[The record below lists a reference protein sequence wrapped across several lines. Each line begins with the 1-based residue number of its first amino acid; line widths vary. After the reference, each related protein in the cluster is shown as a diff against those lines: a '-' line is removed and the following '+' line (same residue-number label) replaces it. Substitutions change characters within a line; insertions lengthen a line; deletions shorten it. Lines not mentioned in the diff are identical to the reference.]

1 MAVESSSLP
10 AIMAEEENLDP
21 NTTNLIRIEKHAP
34 AIKAISG
41 SGEEPPSKEIKITCG
56 GKKSKSTTVI
66 KPPHSFQNSW
76 TFWFD
81 NPSSKSNQTTWG
93 SSLRSLYTFATIEE
107 FWSLYNNMHPPTKWV
122 HGADLYCFK
131 HKIEPKWEDPVCAN
145 GGKWTMVFPKATLES
160 SWLNTLLALVGEQF
174 EQGDEICGA
183 VLNFRTRGDKISIW
197 TKNAANKEA
206 QLSIGKQ
213 WKELLGY
220 TETMGFIFHFLSQED
235 AKTLD
240 RNAKPQYTLPRR
252 EKQDSKEKTEQRRV
266 AEKRENTNAMS
277 DRENSEMEI
286 EEAKETDTRTE
297 STSMEE
303 TEGQDTDLR
312 TIEADDRTDWRH
324 KRDPRSSAE
333 KRTLHKLDQS
343 SGHPV
348 RTGVADCQYYLDGSC
363 FFGRSCRFNHPPR
376 NQMGD
381 DAVQPSAHQ
390 VRLRATNC
398 EQYLQTGQ
406 CSYGRRCWFNHP
418 QLLQR
423 NQMRDEMVQ
432 PSPYPGA
439 RDCEQY
445 LQKGQCS
452 YGRRCRYNHPP
463 THLAPYFQKGG
474 FKQGSSFEYDTS
486 VRGDG
491 VEPTRQATTWVRRSD
506 ERRYGTESSS
516 RAEKRTRTIQDASD
530 DVVVGQNSWL
540 QRRRAQENVQR
551 GNIDCGQRRESEE
564 ERTLR
569 ERQAHDP
576 EEQKQKKRKEET
588 LRLDQP
594 NLEEQR
600 KIDIERQR
608 KEARMKIEQIK
619 QTACFDD
626 WSQVERGVKELGCV
640 ITKIKGRWLLAL
652 REQ

>member
-1 MAVESSSLP
+1 MSFKFYFSQLP
-10 AIMAEEENLDP
+10 GKKKKTQKREQ
-21 NTTNLIRIEKHAP
+21 
-34 AIKAISG
+34 
-41 SGEEPPSKEIKITCG
+41 SKEE
-56 GKKSKSTTVI
+56 V
-66 KPPHSFQNSW
+66 
-76 TFWFD
+76 
-81 NPSSKSNQTTWG
+81 
-93 SSLRSLYTFATIEE
+93 LR
-107 FWSLYNNMHPPTKWV
+107 
-122 HGADLYCFK
+122 
-131 HKIEPKWEDPVCAN
+131 
-145 GGKWTMVFPKATLES
+145 
-160 SWLNTLLALVGEQF
+160 
-174 EQGDEICGA
+174 
-183 VLNFRTRGDKISIW
+183 
-197 TKNAANKEA
+197 KE
-206 QLSIGKQ
+206 
-213 WKELLGY
+213 
-220 TETMGFIFHFLSQED
+220 
-235 AKTLD
+235 
-240 RNAKPQYTLPRR
+240 
-252 EKQDSKEKTEQRRV
+252 
-266 AEKRENTNAMS
+266 MS

-297 STSMEE
+297 STSIEE
-303 TEGQDTDLR
+303 TEGQDTDLG
-312 TIEADDRTDWRH
+312 TSEADDRTDWRH

-348 RTGVADCQYYLDGSC
+348 RPGVADCQYYLDGSC

-406 CSYGRRCWFNHP
+406 CSYGSRCWFNHP
-418 QLLQR
+418 PLLQR

-474 FKQGSSFEYDTS
+474 FKHGSSFQYDTS

-516 RAEKRTRTIQDASD
+516 RAEKRTRTIPDVSD
-530 DVVVGQNSWL
+530 DVVAGQNSWL
-540 QRRRAQENVQR
+540 QRRRSQENVQR

-588 LRLDQP
+588 LRPDQVKP
-594 NLEEQR
+594 TVQSEDGGIQTEQR
-600 KIDIERQR
+600 LEIPENLQEQAGMEREKREAQEKAQEERSRSLTDNVDQLIQLLQDNIGIER
-608 KEARMKIEQIK
+608 KK
-619 QTACFDD
+619 DD
-626 WSQVERGVKELGCV
+626 GV
-640 ITKIKGRWLLAL
+640 
-652 REQ
+652 